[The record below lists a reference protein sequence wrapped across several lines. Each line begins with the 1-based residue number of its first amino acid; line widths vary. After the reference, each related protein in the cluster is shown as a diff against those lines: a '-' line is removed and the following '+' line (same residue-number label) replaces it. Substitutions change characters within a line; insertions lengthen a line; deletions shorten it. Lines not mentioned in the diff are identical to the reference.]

1 MSEEQVLGTSSVSK
15 NWQTAIIREVRP
27 FLSLDPKKGDR
38 IEWVLRN
45 HEIIVRKAPKAA
57 PSH

>member
-15 NWQTAIIREVRP
+15 NYQTAIIREVRP
-27 FLSLDPKKGDR
+27 FLKVGKGDR
-38 IEWVLRN
+38 IEWVLRD
-45 HEIIVRKAPKAA
+45 HEIIVRKAPKEV